1 MEAPLLTR
9 FTAFLHKEHLLRP
22 GDSWLLA
29 VSGGLD
35 SVVLAHLC
43 VLAGIEGP
51 LVHCNFQL
59 RGAESDRD
67 EAFVRA
73 LAERYG
79 RAFQVA
85 RFDTAA
91 YAASHKVSIQV
102 AARELRYTWFRQ
114 LLGAA
119 PAASGAGI
127 AAAPTTAAPS
137 TAAPST
143 AAPPAAAAPAP
154 RLTAIATAHHL
165 DDNIETMLMNLFKG
179 TGASGLRGMLPFQ
192 EQIVRPLLFATREE
206 LETYAAA
213 EGLQHVEDSSNASDK
228 YTRNFFRHKVIPLI
242 EERYP
247 DVRQNLAANLTRFR
261 DLEDLYRQAVTR
273 HVEDLLEP
281 HGRGEWRI
289 AVAKLEKARPLET
302 LLFELLKP
310 FGFSPAQAGEALAL
324 LHTTS
329 GHFVASATH
338 RVIRDRRFL
347 IICAPAGQGVSQVAI
362 EEGQTQVAFTEGVI
376 TIAMEAAPAAA
387 AAPPAAAASLA
398 AAGPPAAGPPAG
410 RAHAPRASEPLALLD
425 AARVTFPLLLRRW
438 KAGDYFY
445 PLGMAKKKK
454 LARFFIDNKL
464 SLADK
469 EKVWVLESGGRILWV
484 VGHRIDDRFKVTAG
498 TTHALRLEW
507 TQP

>member
-1 MEAPLLTR
+1 MDATLQTR
-9 FTAFLHKEHLLRP
+9 FTNFLREERLWHT
-22 GDSWLLA
+22 GDRWLLA

-43 VLAGIEGP
+43 VQAGIEGP
-51 LVHCNFQL
+51 IVHCNFQL
-59 RGAESDRD
+59 RGAESERD

-73 LAERYG
+73 LAERYD
-79 RAFQVA
+79 RAFHVA

-91 YAASHKVSIQV
+91 YATAHKVSIQV

-119 PAASGAGI
+119 DAEALA
-127 AAAPTTAAPS
+127 
-137 TAAPST
+137 
-143 AAPPAAAAPAP
+143 PAAAQRAP
-154 RLTAIATAHHL
+154 RLAAIATAHHL

-179 TGASGLRGMLPFQ
+179 TGATGLRGMLPFQ
-192 EQIVRPLLFATREE
+192 EQIVRPLLFASREDIE
-206 LETYAAA
+206 AYATA
-213 EGLQHVEDSSNASDK
+213 EGLPHVEDSSNAGDT
-228 YTRNFFRHKVIPLI
+228 YTRNFVRHKVLPLL
-242 EERYP
+242 EERFP
-247 DVRQNLAANLTRFR
+247 DVRGNLAANLARFR

-273 HVEDLLEP
+273 HLEDLLEP
-281 HGRGEWRI
+281 GRGGEWRV
-289 AVAKLEKARPLET
+289 AVAKLEKVRPLET
-302 LLFELLKP
+302 ILFELLKP
-310 FGFSPAQAGEALAL
+310 FGFTPAQAGEAIAL

-347 IICAPAGQGVSQVAI
+347 VICAPTDPAVSQVAV
-362 EEGQTQVAFTEGVI
+362 EEGQTQVTFPGGTISIAVEPAPVSGNAEG
-376 TIAMEAAPAAA
+376 TAAA
-387 AAPPAAAASLA
+387 NARAASGHAAPPRLA
-398 AAGPPAAGPPAG
+398 ARPA
-410 RAHAPRASEPLALLD
+410 EPLALLD

-484 VGHRIDDRFKVTAG
+484 VGHRIDDRCKVTAA
-498 TTHALRLEW
+498 TSRVLRLEW
-507 TQP
+507 TPS